1 MSTKTIYTY
10 NVSVYNKENKVINNL
25 PDLSMNEIEKL
36 KRSFKNGESVRYSLV
51 GFKRANG
58 KIEPLGRGI
67 DPIQTQEDPKTQ
79 IIEEPEEEKPSL
91 KELRRKRD
99 NLSMRIRDW
108 KKKGKDEKKIEEMEK
123 QLAGLKK
130 NIKNFKILV

>member
-36 KRSFKNGESVRYSLV
+36 KKSFKNGESVRYSLV

-58 KIEPLGRGI
+58 KIESLGRGA
-67 DPIQTQEDPKTQ
+67 DPAPTRKDPKTP
-79 IIEEPEEEKPSL
+79 IIEEPEIEKPSL
-91 KELRRKRD
+91 KELKRKRD
-99 NLSMRIRDW
+99 NLYMRIRVW
-108 KKKGKDEKKIEEMEK
+108 KKKGKDEKKIKEMEK
-123 QLAGLKK
+123 QLAELKK